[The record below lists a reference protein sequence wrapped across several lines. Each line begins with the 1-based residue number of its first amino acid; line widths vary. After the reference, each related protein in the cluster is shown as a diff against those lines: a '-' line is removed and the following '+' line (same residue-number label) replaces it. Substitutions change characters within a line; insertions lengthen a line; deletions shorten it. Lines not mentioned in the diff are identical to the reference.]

1 MENQRVRLTKKLLT
15 DAFIDLL
22 EVNKIEKI
30 SIHQLSIKAGVNRST
45 FYLHYTDIYHFLQ
58 EIELNLVN
66 DIKEYI
72 EVSKHESDSNIT
84 NLLEYIESNKRIFRV
99 LLIKCESSRFN
110 EKFLKISSDILETGL
125 MVSQDHR
132 FKAYI
137 IEYLL
142 KANNALIFKWIHD
155 DFKLSVSDLTL
166 IMRNLS
172 HGVVNSIETLI

>member
-30 SIHQLSIKAGVNRST
+30 SIHQLSLKAGVNRST

-72 EVSKHESDSNIT
+72 EVSKHESNSNIT
-84 NLLEYIESNKRIFRV
+84 NLLENIES
-99 LLIKCESSRFN
+99 
-110 EKFLKISSDILETGL
+110 
-125 MVSQDHR
+125 
-132 FKAYI
+132 
-137 IEYLL
+137 
-142 KANNALIFKWIHD
+142 KW
-155 DFKLSVSDLTL
+155 
-166 IMRNLS
+166 
-172 HGVVNSIETLI
+172 